1 MAGVEAMTL
10 VSGEAFP
17 RHSHDQ
23 FGIGLIDVGGHRSW
37 SAVGQVDAG
46 AGDAIMANPG
56 ELHDG
61 ASIDGGVRAWRML
74 YFEPWLAI
82 GEVEDE
88 IGEEVEI
95 VRPAVHDPILA
106 ALFSRLFSIAT
117 APIADRL
124 AADEGLMRL
133 LSHAL
138 RQHGSRRPLLSGVSP
153 NVGKA
158 RRRLDQAPEKPVS
171 LAELAALVGIS
182 RLPAAA
188 RLCARDRDNSLR
200 LSRAA
205 PGALCAT
212 ASRRRP
218 IAKRGGGRGGFR
230 RPKPYDQSVHAA
242 VWRFAGALPGRALL
256 RTALRAQHR
265 SRLSDAALR

>member
-1 MAGVEAMTL
+1 MTL

-46 AGDAIMANPG
+46 AGDAIMVNPG

-74 YFEPWLAI
+74 YFEPWLAM

-88 IGEEVEI
+88 IGGEVEI
-95 VRPAVHDPILA
+95 ARPAVHDPILA
-106 ALFSRLFSIAT
+106 ELFSRLFSIVT

-124 AADEGLMRL
+124 AADEGLLRL

-138 RQHGSRRPLLSGVSP
+138 RQHGSRRPPSSGVSP

-158 RRRLDQAPEKPVS
+158 RRRLDEAPEKPVS
-171 LAELAALVGIS
+171 LAELAALVGVS
-182 RLPAAA
+182 RFQLLRGFAREVGTTPYAYLVQRRVRYARRLLVAGRSLSAAA
-188 RLCARDRDNSLR
+188 TEA
-200 LSRAA
+200 
-205 PGALCAT
+205 
-212 ASRRRP
+212 
-218 IAKRGGGRGGFR
+218 GFA
-230 RPKPYDQSVHAA
+230 DQSHMTRAFTRQFGVS
-242 VWRFAGALPGRALL
+242 PGRYRDAL
-256 RTALRAQHR
+256 
-265 SRLSDAALR
+265 S